1 MSGPVHLELCA
12 TSGIAR
18 ITFDRPEA
26 LNAADVAL
34 ARGLLEAVRRLQGAA
49 GLRCVVLTGA
59 GRAFMAGGDVTSF
72 AGRPEDARAGVNALL
87 DALNPAVLGLRALDA
102 PILAGVRG
110 VAAGAGLS
118 LALAAD
124 LILASREARF
134 LLAYDRLGVTPDCGG
149 TWFLPRRLG
158 VGRANELMLLS
169 RSLDAAEAEAWG
181 LVTETAAPEDF
192 DARLAGMARQ
202 LAAGPTRAHAA
213 FRRLTDSAFGA
224 SLAAH
229 LEAERQAFLDLAGT
243 GDFAEGTAAFL
254 QKRPPAF
261 RGC

>member
-1 MSGPVHLELCA
+1 MSDPVRLELA
-12 TSGIAR
+12 AGTGIAR
-18 ITFDRPEA
+18 VTFNRPNV

-34 ARGLLEAVRRLQGAA
+34 AQGFLDVVRRLQDMA

-59 GRAFMAGGDVTSF
+59 GRAFMAGGDVAAF
-72 AGRPEDARAGVNALL
+72 AGRREQARSGVNALL
-87 DALNPAVLGLRALDA
+87 DALNPALLGLRSLDA

-124 LILASREARF
+124 LILASRDARF

-149 TWFLPRRLG
+149 SWFLPRRLG
-158 VGRANELMLLS
+158 VGRANELMMLS
-169 RSLDAAEAEAWG
+169 RKLDAGEALAWG

-192 DARLAGMARQ
+192 DARLEAMARQ
-202 LAAGPTRAHAA
+202 LASGPTRATGA
-213 FRRLTDSAFGA
+213 FRRLTDRALGS

-229 LEAERQAFLDLAGT
+229 LEAERQAFLALTET

-254 QKRPPAF
+254 EKRPAVF
-261 RGC
+261 RGS